1 MTVADA
7 NVSAHVDATRSSVTA
22 ESIKTLAGTIR
33 TRISSAAYA
42 VWRPE
47 PTVQLDEA
55 WRPFAHAVP
64 AEIKALFPGSVAAFI
79 PAVVIRNIQFLD
91 VCAGKARI
99 SRWAMLH
106 GLTAAAVDCD
116 YGDHMDINSDI
127 GLALLII
134 LALRVVVGGLIFMGP
149 QCSSWI
155 WMCRSIS
162 KRSASDTTGDTSR
175 QFVVDGNRLNSRCGL
190 VCAIAHMMGVHWV
203 IEQPGSSLFFESPPM
218 AATIQHCAAQS
229 VKFPMGDYGHGSRK
243 PTILVGTVAWLPQ
256 FAQKPKAKQKAT
268 TKPKQMD
275 KPKAKKNDKPKAT
288 PKAKSTLVTRWH
300 QGGTTKVRGNSNLK
314 ESQVYPVQFALAVV
328 RAQWPELAKR

>member
-7 NVSAHVDATRSSVTA
+7 NASAYVDATRSSVSA
-22 ESIKTLAGTIR
+22 ECIKTLAGTIR
-33 TRISSAAYA
+33 SRISSAAYA

-64 AEIKALFPGSVAAFI
+64 AEIKALLPGSVAALI
-79 PAVVIRNIQFLD
+79 PAVVVRNIHLLD

-106 GLTAAAVDCD
+106 GLTAAAVDFE

-134 LALRVVVGGLIFMGP
+134 LALRVVLGGLIFMGP

-155 WMCRSIS
+155 WMSRSIS

-175 QFVVDGNRLNSRCGL
+175 QFVADGNRLNSRCGV
-190 VCAIAHMMGVHWV
+190 VCAIAHMMGVRWV

-229 VKFPMGDYGHGSRK
+229 VKFPMSDYGHACLK
-243 PTILVGTVAWLPQ
+243 PTILVGTVTWLPQ
-256 FAQKPKAKQKAT
+256 FAHKDKPKAKQKA
-268 TKPKQMD
+268 
-275 KPKAKKNDKPKAT
+275 KAK
-288 PKAKSTLVTRWH
+288 PKAKSTLVTRWQ
-300 QGGTTKVRGNSNLK
+300 QGGTTKVRGNRILK
-314 ESQVYPVQFALAVV
+314 ESQVYPVKFGLAVV
-328 RAQWPELAKR
+328 HAQWPELAKR